1 MQNVTFVLKTEN
13 SFQFSIPFPKL
24 LNSQNAHLVCSR
36 VTAEKSFK
44 GKQTKLFE
52 RLISW
57 NLQDIIIFLLILIFD
72 NYILMSC
79 SIQPFSGWRSILLRR
94 QLRDKRFKTSIVD
107 YTTNNIPG
115 T

>member
-57 NLQDIIIFLLILIFD
+57 NLQDNIFIDF
-72 NYILMSC
+72 N
-79 SIQPFSGWRSILLRR
+79 FR
-94 QLRDKRFKTSIVD
+94 QLYIDELFNSTFFRLEIYS
-107 YTTNNIPG
+107 P
-115 T
+115 